1 MKVTYSV
8 TKEDFWNFIK
18 FISHKTTEGKRRR
31 LFSNILILFS
41 GVVFFYLTKLVDI
54 NNSILYSSTWTI
66 GLLIGNYISHY
77 PMLKRRAFKSAKTE
91 KGILDE
97 QTIEIKLEGISKITH
112 SSNCFYKWAAINR
125 IDIIDEYIF
134 VVVNKT
140 NGIVIPKRVF
150 KSKNEA
156 IQFYNIAIEY
166 FKSS

>member
-1 MKVTYSV
+1 MKVTYSI

-18 FISHKTTEGKRRR
+18 FISYKTTEGKRRR
-31 LFSNILILFS
+31 MFSFIILLFI
-41 GVVFFYLTKLVDI
+41 GVLFFYLTKLVDI
-54 NNSILYSSTWTI
+54 NNSLLYSSGLTI

-77 PMLKRRAFKSAKTE
+77 PMVKRRAFKSAKTE

-97 QTIEIKLEGISKITH
+97 QTIEIKLEGISKVTH
-112 SSNCFYKWAAINR
+112 SSNCFYKWTAISR
-125 IDIIDEYIF
+125 IDMIDEYIF
-134 VVVNKT
+134 VVVNRS

-156 IQFYNIAIEY
+156 IQFYNTAIEY